1 MKTHH
6 IWRSIRRTGTQGIAD
21 EELVQRIMMV
31 NTLSFS
37 LCCLIFLVGSVYYI
51 LSGNLAI
58 LVPAF
63 FEGALAT
70 LPIILNRYRRY
81 HTAALVTFFVQ
92 CAASLYFGLLLGNVI
107 ELQAMVIFLF
117 LITFL
122 LFKNTRTRLICLV
135 SAIVIL
141 IVIEGNYYFNLVAQ
155 VPLNYRHTIIFKAFS
170 IAGVLLVITV
180 VGKPYVHSK
189 DLLHKTNHFKQ
200 IFIYQVTHELRTQL
214 NAVSYVA
221 QLIKREIRLDP
232 HLKKI
237 DPYIDLLFTV
247 VGNTRNIINNV
258 LDMSKIEA
266 GKMEDVQEESFEIN
280 PFFERLMA
288 VHKVTA
294 KARNIQIQLH
304 TDTKMPP
311 VIICDSFKLSQA
323 VANLLSN
330 AVKYA
335 DRNST
340 VHLKLNRSGT
350 NSWNIQVINK
360 GIGIEKDKLNAIFEL
375 FVTSKPNRSAES
387 TGLGLFIA
395 KNMVHT
401 LQGDI
406 QVESQLQGT
415 TTFTIQLP
423 LKPGKMISVPESPEE
438 DTDLSHVHIMVA
450 DDNEMNN
457 ILFSKYLGMCGCEIT
472 SVNNGVEV
480 LEQLQQERR
489 LPDLILL
496 DHQMPEMDGATTLHY
511 LKKDPRLKNI
521 PVIVCTGSFE
531 FQDMLLAAGA
541 SDIVI
546 KPIDQPSLFQV
557 IRRHLPHLT
566 VVNAGSYP
574 EEQL

>member
-1 MKTHH
+1 MKTHQ
-6 IWRSIRRTGTQGIAD
+6 IWRSIRRTGIHGIAD

-31 NTLSFS
+31 NTLSLS
-37 LCCLIFLVGSVYYI
+37 LCCLIFLVGSVYYMLSAKLSI
-51 LSGNLAI
+51 LIPAAVECVLAASAI
-58 LVPAF
+58 VF
-63 FEGALAT
+63 
-70 LPIILNRYRRY
+70 NRYRYY
-81 HTAALVTFFVQ
+81 HIAALVTFFVQ
-92 CAASLYFGLLLGNVI
+92 CLASLYFGLLLGNVI

-122 LFKNTRTRLICLV
+122 LFKNSVTRLVCLI
-135 SAIVIL
+135 SAVVIL
-141 IVIEGNYYFNLVAQ
+141 VVIEGNYYFNFVKQ
-155 VPLNYRHTIIFKAFS
+155 VPLDSQLTVIFKALS

-180 VGKPYVHSK
+180 VGRPYVLSKDYLHKINHSK
-189 DLLHKTNHFKQ
+189 K

-214 NAVSYVA
+214 NAVYYVA

-266 GKMEDVQEESFEIN
+266 GKMEDVQEEAFEVN
-280 PFFERLMA
+280 AFFERLIA

-304 TDTKMPP
+304 TDARLPP

-340 VHLKLNRSGT
+340 VHLKLAGT
-350 NSWNIQVINK
+350 NAQSWNIQVINK
-360 GIGIEKDKLNAIFEL
+360 GVGIEKGKLNSIFEL
-375 FVTSKPNRSAES
+375 FVTNKPNRYTES
-387 TGLGLFIA
+387 TGLGLFITR
-395 KNMVHT
+395 NMVQA
-401 LQGDI
+401 LQGNI

-415 TTFTIQLP
+415 TTFTIDLP
-423 LKPGKMISVPESPEE
+423 LKPGKIASVHEGPEE
-438 DTDLSHVHIMVA
+438 DTDLSQVYIMVA

-457 ILFSKYLGMCGCEIT
+457 ILFSKYLSMCGCEVT
-472 SVNNGVEV
+472 SVSNGAEV
-480 LEQLQQERR
+480 LQQLQPERR

-496 DHQMPEMDGATTLHY
+496 DHQMPELDGAATLHH
-511 LKKDPRLKNI
+511 LKKDARLKNI
-521 PVIVCTGSFE
+521 PVIICTGSFE
-531 FQDMLLAAGA
+531 FQDVLIAAGA

-566 VVNAGSYP
+566 TANAGSYR
-574 EEQL
+574 E

>member
-1 MKTHH
+1 MKAHQ
-6 IWRSIRRTGTQGIAD
+6 IWRSIRKTGTKGVAD
-21 EELVQRIMMV
+21 EELAQRIMMV

-37 LCCLIFLVGSVYYI
+37 LCCLAFLVGSVYFI
-51 LSGNLAI
+51 LSGKLSILIPASIECVLA
-58 LVPAF
+58 
-63 FEGALAT
+63 AT
-70 LPIILNRYRRY
+70 AIILNHRRHY

-92 CAASLYFGLLLGNVI
+92 CMASIYFGLLLGNVI

-122 LFKNTRTRLICLV
+122 LFKMTSTRVICLI
-135 SAIVIL
+135 SAVVIL
-141 IVIEGNYYFNLVAQ
+141 VIIEGNYYFHFIKQ
-155 VPLNYRHTIIFKAFS
+155 VPLDLQLTVIFKALS
-170 IAGVLLVITV
+170 IAGVLLVIVV
-180 VGKPYVHSK
+180 VGRPYVLSK
-189 DLLHKTNHFKQ
+189 DRLHKTNHFKK

-214 NAVSYVA
+214 NAVYYIA

-237 DPYIDLLFTV
+237 NPYIDLLFTV

-266 GKMEDVQEESFEIN
+266 GKMEDVQEESFEID

-294 KARNIQIQLH
+294 KTRNIQIQLQI
-304 TDTKMPP
+304 DPKMPP

-323 VANLLSN
+323 IANLLSN

-340 VHLKLNRSGT
+340 VFLKLNKNNAQTWS
-350 NSWNIQVINK
+350 IQVVNK
-360 GIGIEKDKLNAIFEL
+360 GPGIEADKLSAIFEL
-375 FVTSKPNRSAES
+375 FVTNKPNRYTES

-395 KNMVHT
+395 RNMIHA
-401 LQGDI
+401 LQGEI
-406 QVESQLQGT
+406 HAESQPQGN

-423 LKPGKMISVPESPEE
+423 LKPGKAADVHENQEE
-438 DTDLSHVHIMVA
+438 DIDLSHVHIMVA

-457 ILFSKYLGMCGCEIT
+457 ILFSKYLSMCGCTIT

-480 LEQLQQERR
+480 LQKLEQECR
-489 LPDLILL
+489 LPDVILM
-496 DHQMPEMDGATTLHY
+496 DHKMPEMDGETTLHH
-511 LKKDPRLKNI
+511 LKKDPRLQNI

-531 FQDMLLAAGA
+531 FQELLMQAGA

-546 KPIDQPSLFQV
+546 KPIDQPSLFKV
-557 IRRHLPHLT
+557 ISQHLPHF
-566 VVNAGSYP
+566 NEISAGSHP
-574 EEQL
+574 V